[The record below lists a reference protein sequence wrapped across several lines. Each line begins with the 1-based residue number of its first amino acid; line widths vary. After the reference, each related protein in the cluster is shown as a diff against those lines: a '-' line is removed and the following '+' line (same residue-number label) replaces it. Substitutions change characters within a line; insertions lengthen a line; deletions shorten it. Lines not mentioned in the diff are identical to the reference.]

1 MPCRETGGAF
11 FGAKML
17 KRLLQ
22 LGTFLALTAWCV
34 PAWAATQ
41 DFTTWTETDTTRLSQ
56 TADRSTFTGVQ
67 RDEDIY
73 LSNDFGVDNF
83 DKDDDLVFNF
93 HAQITSTANSALVTL
108 VGLSNDLDD
117 LKGLIDN
124 NKDWIGVYFFDNAGT
139 MEFNIGEVNAGVF
152 GNTAT
157 TGSYSTSTTYY
168 FTLYRRMTGEFGP
181 GRLLLYIFSDSGRT
195 VLIEKVQRILPFNT
209 VRQHFRYGFAPQ
221 SYNSST
227 TEAVSGWVD
236 SLDIAATL
244 PAFATGLTLLT
255 SYVAPLGPPFQQHL
269 LYSGRYFYAFGY
281 TGNGTTTEAL
291 QVAYA
296 YDFDMVFGAEHAFP
310 NLPAGKRGYYTA
322 VAANWLQTWYAPMG
336 FTTDTGA
343 NIATPEAVMMGKT
356 NGNLGSSTVVVD
368 DTAMDRMQWPVV
380 TIDGQR
386 KAVLSGRD
394 AGTNTQVIYQ
404 RAAGGAN
411 RFSVDGW
418 ETKVVVKSGLTASQN
433 NIQTFAYESGDMGHV
448 ISEGREGATLS
459 YVHSTYNAS
468 DDTYTEETA
477 QTIGTDLAWEWAF
490 RAFPLRNNKLLVVWR
505 EYDSGAPGTYNT
517 LRYRVRSA
525 GSSGTWGTAG
535 DAVTDVN
542 GTANNQAYFTGTV
555 NAGKAEEAVLF
566 YYDGT
571 NMVETTWDGSS
582 WSTKATL
589 ISSPTVSGNWIS
601 APYVS
606 VDKTAVSWPD
616 ATAGGIQVAPFD
628 LTTTQES
635 SDGTLASL
643 SGVPIQATDDFNVQ
657 MVTDPNGSG
666 KSLVAWMGRD
676 HRMWSRLRDL
686 STGSWL
692 GPEVP
697 IMHKEYD
704 DLHNTA
710 RIDAGD
716 DGKVVANYGGRSG
729 PQDEAPV
736 LKESSLTLANMT
748 SAPRDWVDIRPSL
761 TYDGNDG
768 HRGYKWGFRDRLG
781 VTYSFYNYINTTASP
796 NQYLTGVIE
805 RRGGSWSSE
814 VQIVNYDDPETTS
827 TANRNYLYS
836 LVGGNESGN
845 WTITNVVDDGATA
858 TITVD
863 DATDLVDGMV
873 VQVTGTGTALDDTA
887 APISGLS
894 GNDFTYPK
902 DPAGTSSTGS
912 VDEQESIHFIWGYRD
927 QSVIPVISQ
936 GSVLQGE
943 VNHAKV
949 IPQGDGTFK
958 VYEADG
964 TLFTLPMHLTNKE
977 NLYEYNTNKKTITAI
992 SIANPTVVTSVG
1004 HGLSSGNHFLDATD
1018 STPDIDGKQNIT
1030 VTGVDTFTVPV
1041 NVTGA
1046 GTAGTVSDQWEW
1058 SRLGGTLWLAD
1069 DGGTIRPVVVIPMMD
1084 SASPYDPTRITALEW
1099 DGSVWNS
1106 TDVDTSSIP
1115 EIITMQLVE
1124 DGAGDLV
1131 LATVNDYGGDS
1142 EIVRFKSSDHGTTW
1156 AAQERL
1162 TTSDFDN
1169 LQPLLSPGYNGNTN
1183 LLWHQA
1189 VSRLHS
1195 EVLFDTLAKTA
1206 APGIP
1211 YWWLASMDDH
1221 RLDEIERREYVPL
1234 PEHELEFV
1242 R

>member
-1 MPCRETGGAF
+1 MV
-11 FGAKML
+11 
-17 KRLLQ
+17 KRFSQLL
-22 LGTFLALTAWCV
+22 LTLLILTAWCV

-41 DFTTWTETDTTRLSQ
+41 DFTTWIETDPNSRLSQ
-56 TADRSTFTGVQ
+56 TADRSTFSGVQ
-67 RDEDIY
+67 RDEDAY

-83 DKDDDLVFNF
+83 DKEDDLVFNF
-93 HAQITSTANSALVTL
+93 HFQITATASSARVGL
-108 VGLSNDLDD
+108 VGLSNNLDD
-117 LKGLIDN
+117 LKGMETN
-124 NKDWIGVYFFDNAGT
+124 NYDWLGVYYADDAGTMRFYVGEINAGT
-139 MEFNIGEVNAGVF
+139 PAVIAS
-152 GNTAT
+152 

-168 FTLYRRMTGEFGP
+168 ATLYRKLTGEFGA
-181 GRLLLYIFSDSGRT
+181 GRLILYIFSDSGRT
-195 VLIEKVQRILPFNT
+195 TLLEKIQSGPT
-209 VRQHFRYGFAPQ
+209 VRQSFRYCLTAHT
-221 SYNSST
+221 YNNAT

-236 SLDIAATL
+236 SLDLDATL
-244 PAFATGLTLLT
+244 PAFSTSLTLLT
-255 SYVAPLGPPFQQHL
+255 SFGAPQGPPIQQHVG
-269 LYSGRYFYAFGY
+269 YTGRYFIAFGY
-281 TGNGTTTEAL
+281 TGNGTSTEPI

-296 YDFDMVFGAEHAFP
+296 HDFDMVFGAEHSFP
-310 NLPAGKRGYYTA
+310 NLPAGKRGFYTGID
-322 VAANWLQTWYAPMG
+322 LRFKQTWLTPVA
-336 FTTDTGA
+336 FSTDTGA
-343 NIATPEAVMMGKT
+343 NIGTPEVVQMGKA
-356 NGNLGSSTVVVD
+356 NGNLGSSVAVVD
-368 DTAMDRMQWPVV
+368 DTSMDRMQWPVV
-380 TIDGQR
+380 TVDQQDKVVI
-386 KAVLSGRD
+386 SGRD
-394 AGTNTQVIYQ
+394 TGTNTQVIYQ
-404 RAAGGAN
+404 RAAGSHD

-418 ETKVVVKSGLTASQN
+418 ETKVVVKSGLTANQN
-433 NIQTFAYESGDMGHV
+433 AIQTVAYESGDMGHV
-448 ISEGREGATLS
+448 VAEGRNGATLS
-459 YVHSTYNAS
+459 YVHSTHNVS

-477 QTIGTDLAWEWAF
+477 QTIGTDLAWEYIY
-490 RAFPLRNNKLLVVWR
+490 RAFPLRNGKLLVVWR
-505 EYDSGAPGTYNT
+505 EYDSGAPGTYST

-542 GTANNQAYFTGTV
+542 GAANSDGYFSGTV
-555 NAGKAEEAVLF
+555 NAGKDEEAVLF

-571 NMVETTWDGSS
+571 NMVETTWNGTS

-589 ISSPTVSGNWIS
+589 VSSPTVSGAWIS

-606 VDKTAVSWPD
+606 VGKTAVSWFD
-616 ATAGGIQVAPFD
+616 ATAGGVQVAPFD

-643 SGVPIQATDDFNVQ
+643 IGVSVQATDDFNVQ

-666 KSLVAWMGRD
+666 KSLVAWMGSD
-676 HRMWSRLRDL
+676 YRMWGRLRDL

-692 GPEVP
+692 GAEAPM
-697 IMHKEYD
+697 MHQEYD

-710 RIDAGD
+710 RIDAGE
-716 DGKVVANYGGRSG
+716 DGKVVVNYGGRSG

-736 LKESSLTLANMT
+736 LRESSLTLANMT
-748 SAPRDWVDIRPSL
+748 AAPRDWVDISPAL

-768 HRGYKWGFRDRLG
+768 HRGYKWAFRDRLG
-781 VTYSFYNYINTTASP
+781 VTYSFYNYINITASP

-814 VQIVNYDDPETTS
+814 VKLINYDDPETTS
-827 TANRNYLYS
+827 TANRNYNYS

-845 WTITNVVDDGATA
+845 WTITNVVDNGSTA

-863 DATDLVDGMV
+863 DATDLANGMV

-912 VDEQESIHFIWGYRD
+912 VDEQESVHFIWGYRD
-927 QSVIPVISQ
+927 QSVIPTISQ

-943 VNHAKV
+943 VNYAKV

-977 NLYEYNTNKKTITAI
+977 NLYEYNTNQSTITDVSSHATTPVFTT
-992 SIANPTVVTSVG
+992 SAAHNLSPSDNVWIAGVTG
-1004 HGLSSGNHFLDATD
+1004 EA
-1018 STPDIDGKQNIT
+1018 PDDITDGKYTIAT
-1030 VTGVDTFTVPV
+1030 TPTTTTFTVSGTIDTST
-1041 NVTGA
+1041 TGA
-1046 GTAGTVSDQWEW
+1046 SNGTVSDQWEW
-1058 SRLGGTLWLAD
+1058 SRLGGTLWVAN
-1069 DGGTIRPVVVIPMMD
+1069 DGGTLRPVVVIPMMD
-1084 SASPYDPTRITALEW
+1084 SATPYDPTRIVALEW
-1099 DGSVWNS
+1099 DGSAWNS

-1115 EIITMQLVE
+1115 ERISMQLVE

-1131 LATVNDYGGDS
+1131 LATVNNYAGDS
-1142 EIVRFKSSDHGTTW
+1142 EIIRFKSSDHGTTW
-1156 AAQERL
+1156 TTQQRL

-1169 LQPLLSPGYNGNTN
+1169 LVPLLSPGYNGNIN
-1183 LLWHQA
+1183 LLWHQS

-1195 EVLFDTLAKTA
+1195 EVLFDTLAKEA

-1211 YWWLASMDDH
+1211 YWWLASMDEH
-1221 RLDEIERREYVPL
+1221 RLDEIERREYIPL
-1234 PEHELEFV
+1234 PEHEMEFV